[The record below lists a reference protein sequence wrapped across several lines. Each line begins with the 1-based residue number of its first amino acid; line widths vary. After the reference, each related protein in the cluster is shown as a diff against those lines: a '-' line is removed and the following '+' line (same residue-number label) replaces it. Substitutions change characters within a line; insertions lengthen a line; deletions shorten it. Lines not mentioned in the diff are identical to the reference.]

1 MKVELIFS
9 CYPKFHVILSIKKH
23 QNLTFVSQV
32 NMQAEFSISYINSIY
47 FAPQNRI
54 ILQDN
59 HSLKVIREGLYDI
72 RVLKKTKNKT
82 EKNPQSK
89 KQTRKCKLTKLLFLV
104 ICSGLLQDL
113 GPSIPLG
120 FTSMEIQH
128 MFEIKHEFKCLPEE
142 NT

>member
-9 CYPKFHVILSIKKH
+9 CYPKFHVILSLKKH

-72 RVLKKTKNKT
+72 RVLKKN
-82 EKNPQSK
+82 K
-89 KQTRKCKLTKLLFLV
+89 KQNRKKPTKQKTNKKV
-104 ICSGLLQDL
+104 
-113 GPSIPLG
+113 
-120 FTSMEIQH
+120 
-128 MFEIKHEFKCLPEE
+128 
-142 NT
+142 